1 MDTAVQ
7 LLLTQDE
14 EQADLLSQQIEKWN
28 ADRRRLEEAISAEMT
43 EMLRQKPALLH
54 RRILT
59 LVGDDWHLGVIGIS
73 AARMLERYRKPCIV
87 ISCTGGVARGS
98 ARSVEGFSI
107 IDAVTAC
114 SDKLT
119 KFGGHPMAA
128 GFTLAESDIPAFID
142 ALEQYAAEHYPI
154 MPVHVVNLDA
164 PVSPEE
170 ITVPNVE
177 AMSLLSP
184 FGCKNPAP
192 VFLLSGVII
201 QTVSAIGNGNH
212 LRMSVASGRYTV
224 PLLYFGMTVREF
236 PFAVGDRVDVACTLG
251 INDYNEQRTVT
262 VRVVN
267 LHPVGWKQGEI
278 LRAQAAFEAVMR
290 GEETADGTE
299 PLTRQELAVVF
310 RYLRDHSP
318 VTVGTDGLYYI
329 LRRKMEGYS
338 YLKHL
343 AALQIMREV
352 GLLAEPEPEQFIIV
366 NGDKKVDLQ
375 QSATFRKLQRG

>member
-1 MDTAVQ
+1 
-7 LLLTQDE
+7 
-14 EQADLLSQQIEKWN
+14 
-28 ADRRRLEEAISAEMT
+28 
-43 EMLRQKPALLH
+43 
-54 RRILT
+54 
-59 LVGDDWHLGVIGIS
+59 
-73 AARMLERYRKPCIV
+73 
-87 ISCTGGVARGS
+87 
-98 ARSVEGFSI
+98 
-107 IDAVTAC
+107 
-114 SDKLT
+114 
-119 KFGGHPMAA
+119 
-128 GFTLAESDIPAFID
+128 
-142 ALEQYAAEHYPI
+142 

-192 VFLLSGVII
+192 VFLLSGVTI
-201 QTVSAIGNGNH
+201 QSVSAIGNGNH
-212 LRMSVASGRYTV
+212 LRMSVTSGRYTV
-224 PLLYFGMTVREF
+224 PLLYFGMTVGEF

-251 INDYNEQRTVT
+251 INDYNDQRTVT

-352 GLLAEPEPEQFIIV
+352 GLLAEPEPEHFIIV
-366 NGDKKVDLQ
+366 NGDRKVDLQ
-375 QSATFRKLQRG
+375 QSATFRKLQIG